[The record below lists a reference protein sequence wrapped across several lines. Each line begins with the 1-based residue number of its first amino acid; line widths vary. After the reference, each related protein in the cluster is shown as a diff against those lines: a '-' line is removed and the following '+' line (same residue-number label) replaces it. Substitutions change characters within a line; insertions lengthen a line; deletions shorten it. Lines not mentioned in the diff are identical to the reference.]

1 MIKKFSNIPV
11 FIPHL
16 GCPNDCVFCN
26 QRLITGN
33 IKEVTPDEVRC
44 VIEEYLTYLKSRNAM
59 IAFFGGS
66 FTGIDVSLQ
75 KQYLSVAK
83 EYLDS
88 GKVCG
93 IRLSTRPD
101 YINEEIL
108 LMLREY
114 GVTNI
119 ELGVQSMCD
128 EVLNKSERGHSAK
141 QSEAA
146 AKLIK
151 KYGFTLGLQ
160 MMPGLPGDS
169 EERSLFTADEIIR
182 LGADE
187 ARVYPTCVL
196 KNTKL
201 AKLYEDGEY
210 KPLTV
215 EKAVDISAKV
225 YKKLTDAGVNVIRC
239 GLQETDTIGGDIVAG
254 GYHPAMGEMVKAR
267 IKRDELEM
275 LLDGK
280 RNCEFIFET
289 DASLVSQY
297 VGQNKS
303 NVNYFKEKYN
313 VDLIV
318 KQK

>member
-1 MIKKFSNIPV
+1 MTEKFSNIPV

-33 IKEVTPDEVRC
+33 MKEVTPSEVKSI
-44 VIEEYLTYLKSRNAM
+44 IEEYLTFLKNRRAM
-59 IAFFGGS
+59 VAFFGGS
-66 FTGIDVSLQ
+66 FTGIDISLQ
-75 KQYLSVAK
+75 KQYLAVAK
-83 EYLDS
+83 QYLDE
-88 GKVCG
+88 GKIYG

-101 YINEEIL
+101 YINEDIL
-108 LMLREY
+108 MMLREY

-119 ELGVQSMCD
+119 ELGIQSMCD
-128 EVLNKSERGHSAK
+128 EVLKKSERGHSAK
-141 QSEAA
+141 QSEEAA
-146 AKLIK
+146 RLIK

-160 MMPGLPGDS
+160 MMPGLPYDS

-201 AKLYEDGEY
+201 AKMLDEGEY
-210 KPLTV
+210 EPLTV
-215 EKAVDISAKV
+215 EKAVEISAKV

-239 GLQETDTIGGDIVAG
+239 GLQETDTIGSDIVAG
-254 GYHPAMGEMVKAR
+254 AYHPAMGEMVKSR
-267 IKRDELEM
+267 IKRAELEG
-275 LLDGK
+275 LIGSK

-297 VGQNKS
+297 VGQNKC
-303 NVNYFKEKYN
+303 NIKYFKEKYN
-313 VDLIV
+313 VDLII
-318 KQK
+318 KKK